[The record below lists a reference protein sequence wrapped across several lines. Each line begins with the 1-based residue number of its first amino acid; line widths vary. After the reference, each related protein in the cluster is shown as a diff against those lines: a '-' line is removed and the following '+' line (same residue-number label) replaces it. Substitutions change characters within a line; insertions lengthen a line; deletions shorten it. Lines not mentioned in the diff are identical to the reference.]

1 MLKPPF
7 DYRPVTSLIPNTGIQ
22 FLDFALKQ
30 SDVERLSRT
39 FWPEVH
45 EDQRDEEGRPLVT
58 LHPLVKDEEG
68 RFLYKTE
75 SAPKGIEPPEDETFS
90 VRASQAME
98 LLDRQWLPLPFL
110 REAERGPDNQP
121 IYDEGPTNWARM
133 RIAALPEVDAEG
145 YSHRLVVAFDTLLL
159 ERRKDGPYA
168 GPTPQDA
175 MEDVEFCLVSAP
187 EANRPFLILDWVRS
201 WLQDSYIEG
210 RTRRRGRPTTLAD
223 LKYPGEYWANFIVL
237 LEAVAAGC
245 KIPRIRFT
253 DTVTESIQG
262 EPIDVDLVIDVGN
275 SRTCGVLIEQ
285 SKQLGSVD
293 ISQCYRLELR
303 DLTRPEQ
310 CYSDPFESRVEFTNV
325 AFGRREYSRR
335 SGRPRRDAFWWPS
348 PVRVGPEAAWLASLA
363 DGTEGISGLSSPK
376 RYLWDE
382 ASRPQAWT
390 NNRGTLALGRPVPAI
405 SGPMTAKLTEEGD
418 LVSPKRPNA
427 VVGMSPRYSRSSLY
441 TLMLAELLS
450 HAIGQLNSVS
460 VREQQVN
467 SDLPR
472 RLSSFILTLP
482 SATPLAEQKILR
494 RRAEWAVDL
503 VWQTMGWSDADPIHK
518 KPKIKL
524 DWDEATCTH
533 LVYLY
538 NEINHKF
545 RRNPHDFFQLVG
557 QRKQLE
563 GEGPALRIASMD
575 IGGGTT
581 DLMIIQHEIEAGQQ
595 QTIRPRQLFR
605 EGFRQAG
612 DDIVKSVIEH
622 CVLPQLG
629 EALRAHGVGQ
639 PDVLL
644 SELFGGDRAG
654 VGQPERSTRAL
665 LTTQILVPAALGLLS
680 AYEALDPRRPSGPQ
694 HLKLSDLLPPD
705 RLPAVSL
712 LAYFDR
718 AVGNAGG
725 SAFDPLAMDLVMD
738 TQEIAGAVHFVVQR
752 MIEDLCDIIRAYDCD
767 LLLLSGRPSRFPA
780 VRDLIYSN
788 LPLPANRVVP
798 MDGYEVGA
806 WYPFRSPDYRIN
818 DPKTTTAVGAMLCQI
833 CEGFAPGFVM
843 RASAI
848 KMKSTARFIGS
859 METNGQILEKNCH
872 LENADLMTGAN
883 VVEFAVP
890 MEAPVFIGFRQ
901 LPLERWKTTPL
912 YYLYFRTPEK
922 HPHLA
927 TPISVTLERAEP
939 RDEFDEVVL
948 EDFSIAEAIDA
959 EGEDVARQIGLRLQT
974 MFMDQQAEG
983 GYWLDTGVLKSK
995 GRA

>member
-22 FLDFALKQ
+22 FLDFALKLGE
-30 SDVERLSRT
+30 VERLSRS

-45 EDQRDEEGRPLVT
+45 EDRRDEEGHPLMT
-58 LHPLVKDEEG
+58 LHPLSKDNEG
-68 RFLYKTE
+68 NLLYVTPG
-75 SAPKGIEPPEDETFS
+75 APQGIEPPEEETFS
-90 VRASQAME
+90 VRAAQALE
-98 LLDRQWLPLPFL
+98 VLDKQWLPLPFL
-110 REAERGPDNQP
+110 REAERGPDNLP

-133 RIAALPEVDAEG
+133 RVTALPEVDAEG
-145 YSHRLVVAFDTLLL
+145 YSHRVVIAFDTLLL
-159 ERRKDGPYA
+159 ERRSDGPYA
-168 GPTPQDA
+168 APTPNDA
-175 MEDVEFCLVSAP
+175 LEDVEFCLVTAP
-187 EANRPFLILDWVRS
+187 DANRAFLTLDWVRP
-201 WLQDSYIEG
+201 WLQDSLLEG
-210 RTRRRGRPTTLAD
+210 RTRRRGRPVTLAD
-223 LKYPGEYWANFIVL
+223 LKYPGESWANFIVL

-253 DTVTESIQG
+253 DTLTESIQTD
-262 EPIDVDLVIDVGN
+262 PIDVDLVIDVGN

-293 ISQCYRLELR
+293 ISQCYRLDLR

-325 AFGRREYSRR
+325 AFGRREHSRR

-363 DGTEGISGLSSPK
+363 DGTEGTSGLSSPK

-382 ASRPQAWT
+382 APRLQAWT
-390 NNRGTLALGRPVPAI
+390 NNRGLLPLGRAVPAI

-472 RLSSFILTLP
+472 RLGSFILTLP

-494 RRAEWAVDL
+494 RRAQWAVDL
-503 VWQTMGWSDADPIHK
+503 VWQTMGWADQDPIHK
-518 KPKIKL
+518 KPRIKL

-545 RRNPHDFFQLVG
+545 RRNPHDFFKLVG
-557 QRKQLE
+557 QRTQPD

-622 CVLPQLG
+622 CVLPQVG
-629 EALRAHGVGQ
+629 DKLRENGVAN
-639 PDVLL
+639 PEVLL

-654 VGQPERSTRAL
+654 VGQPKRSTRAL

-680 AYEALDPRRPSGPQ
+680 AYEAVDPRRPSSPE
-694 HLKLSDLLPPD
+694 HLRLGSLLAAD
-705 RLPAVSL
+705 RQPAPSL
-712 LAYFDR
+712 LAYLDR
-718 AVGNAGG
+718 AVTAAGG
-725 SAFDPLAMDLVMD
+725 RSFDPLAFDLSMDPG
-738 TQEIAGAVHFVVQR
+738 EIAGAVHFVVQH

-780 VRDLIYSN
+780 VRDLIFAN
-788 LPLPANRVVP
+788 LPLAANRVVP

-806 WYPFRSPDYRIN
+806 WYPFRSANYRID

-833 CEGFAPGFVM
+833 CEGYAPGFVM

-848 KMKSTARFIGS
+848 EMKSTARFIGS
-859 METNGQILEKNCH
+859 METNGQILEKNCY
-872 LENADLMTGAN
+872 LENVDLMTEAN
-883 VVEFAVP
+883 LVDFEVP

-912 YYLYFRTPEK
+912 YYLYFKNPEK

-939 RDEFDEVVL
+939 LDENDEVVM
-948 EDFSIAEAIDA
+948 EDFSVAEASDA
-959 EGEDVARQIGLRLQT
+959 TGEDVERQIGLRLQT

-983 GYWLDTGVLKSK
+983 GYWLDTGVLRTK